1 MKRKRPV
8 GGSIYL
14 SIKSPPP
21 KRKRR
26 DGGDHVGTSNG
37 GPEVIAQDHVGT
49 SDRGPG
55 KTVPNPTPDPK
66 SGKSQKSRNLEKQAA
81 PVGHSKRSYFD
92 KSPDV
97 EILTP
102 EVTQVAGPAVTD
114 NATPP
119 NAVWV
124 ELKAVIDE
132 AIKAYQR
139 STKVIQR
146 LGSVMQRVLDTIEVP
161 TDRTQEVETEVVEI
175 PSPPDAEVP
184 SHEEVGCP
192 EVVEAVTVEAVP
204 TRVTTILSPPGDRN
218 QEPEIPS
225 LPDAEIPSPPDA
237 EIPSPPDAEIP
248 PPPDAGVLSHEE
260 VGWPEVAEAV
270 TVEAESKEISKLAKA
285 KTRKKAFID

>member
-1 MKRKRPV
+1 MVEAVTVEAVPTRV
-8 GGSIYL
+8 TTIL
-14 SIKSPPP
+14 SPP
-21 KRKRR
+21 KQKRR
-26 DGGDHVGTSNG
+26 DGEVIAQDHVGTSDR
-37 GPEVIAQDHVGT
+37 GPGETVPNPTPEDHVGT

-97 EILTP
+97 EIPTS

-119 NAVWV
+119 NAVMV
-124 ELKAVIDE
+124 ELKAMIVE
-132 AIKAYQR
+132 AIKVFQR

-161 TDRTQEVETEVVEI
+161 TDRTQEVETEVAEI

-184 SHEEVGCP
+184 SHGEVGCP

-204 TRVTTILSPPGDRN
+204 TRVTTILSPPR
-218 QEPEIPS
+218 
-225 LPDAEIPSPPDA
+225 
-237 EIPSPPDAEIP
+237 
-248 PPPDAGVLSHEE
+248 
-260 VGWPEVAEAV
+260 
-270 TVEAESKEISKLAKA
+270 
-285 KTRKKAFID
+285 